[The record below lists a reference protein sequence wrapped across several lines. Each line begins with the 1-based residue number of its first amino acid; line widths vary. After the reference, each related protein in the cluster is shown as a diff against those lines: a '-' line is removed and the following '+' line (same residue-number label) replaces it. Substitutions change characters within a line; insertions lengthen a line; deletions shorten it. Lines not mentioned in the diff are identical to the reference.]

1 MKHFLI
7 FSIAIVVALTS
18 FCTDADALE
27 PVSTRTATYIEYV
40 EVVDSRKKLANLSQH
55 GGPIHFALFTVTPVR
70 DNPIIPIGG
79 ESFGF
84 SDVFKQCTALIPVF
98 DVKTPQMCN
107 ALNQYVSQHNT
118 KRYVVA
124 SASSEALEK
133 VGDCYGKWFIADSP
147 DKQAV
152 DTASSCG
159 ANTILLPAGANATDD
174 MVSYASSKGITLA
187 REYHYSLP
195 DESSLPEA
203 SLNSPATNAPT
214 APATNAPTA
223 PAPTPKPPI
232 VLPFGLEKAIA
243 PLAGVILTI
252 SVAVAVF
259 FRKRRA

>member
-27 PVSTRTATYIEYV
+27 PMSTRPATYIEYV

-55 GGPIHFALFTVTPVR
+55 GGPISYALFTVAPVR

-84 SDVFKQCTALIPVF
+84 SDVFQQCTALVPVF
-98 DVKTPQMCN
+98 DVKTPQMCS
-107 ALNQYVSQHNT
+107 ALNQYASQYNL

-124 SASSEALEK
+124 SASTEALEK
-133 VGDCYGKWFIADSP
+133 AGDCYGKWYIADSP

-152 DTASSCG
+152 DAASSCG
-159 ANTILLPAGANATDD
+159 ANKILLPAEARATDE
-174 MVSYASSKGITLA
+174 MISYADSMGITLA
-187 REYHYSLP
+187 QQYHYSLP
-195 DESSLPEA
+195 DDTA
-203 SLNSPATNAPT
+203 SAIPDSTT
-214 APATNAPTA
+214 
-223 PAPTPKPPI
+223 PAPTPRPTI
-232 VLPFGLEKAIA
+232 VLPFGLEKYIA
-243 PLAGVILTI
+243 PLAGVLLVL
-252 SVAVAVF
+252 SVAIAVL